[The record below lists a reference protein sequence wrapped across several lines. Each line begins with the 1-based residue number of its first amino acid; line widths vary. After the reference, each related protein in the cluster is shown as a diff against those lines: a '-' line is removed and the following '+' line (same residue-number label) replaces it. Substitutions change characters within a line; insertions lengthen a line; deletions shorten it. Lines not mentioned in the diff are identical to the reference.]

1 MWLHCSR
8 AQAIMAP
15 KKRKSTSENAPK
27 AQDPRLPKGSLG
39 EGQAMRDKLQSW
51 LLASLCVL
59 FLSLRLRE
67 KVFPAGGIDEYLTS
81 QYPDEAQFPFVSL
94 A

>member
-1 MWLHCSR
+1 
-8 AQAIMAP
+8 
-15 KKRKSTSENAPK
+15 
-27 AQDPRLPKGSLG
+27 
-39 EGQAMRDKLQSW
+39 MRDKLQSW